1 MSQSYDVVTIF
12 YCIVGFLVVHVY
24 FFSHAHI
31 HRSAMFNIL
40 VIIALSAVL
49 AGQVCVVQCYV
60 QCFYNVSV
68 DEVSYYQLVH

>member
-1 MSQSYDVVTIF
+1 
-12 YCIVGFLVVHVY
+12 
-24 FFSHAHI
+24 
-31 HRSAMFNIL
+31 MFNIL

-68 DEVSYYQLVH
+68 DELSYCQLVH